1 MIHVRMLPA
10 AWLVL
15 AACGSTTPTPNP
27 EPQGEV
33 GPASAKTSPPASASA
48 EAPPEDVA
56 SFAAAPEAVPYGSE
70 LRFTYEGATVKLT
83 ESALVPVGKGYSL
96 RYKQPAGEGAH
107 VVTLTTGDLEP
118 GKPAAIEGD
127 AALFLQLSDGKKA
140 DGSFKL
146 LDVTSSCRASGTLTL
161 PEAPKPAGKAKG
173 SVEVTVT
180 CKGVSALKSPF
191 SIKGEFSEVPL
202 RAK

>member
-1 MIHVRMLPA
+1 MTHSRMVPA
-10 AWLVL
+10 TCLVL
-15 AACGSTTPTPNP
+15 AACGSTTPTPTP
-27 EPQGEV
+27 EPAREGAE
-33 GPASAKTSPPASASA
+33 TSASSA
-48 EAPPEDVA
+48 TRPTATTEPPPDDVA

-127 AALFLQLSDGKKA
+127 AALLLQLSDGKKA

-161 PEAPKPAGKAKG
+161 AEVPKPAGKAKG
-173 SVEVTVT
+173 TLDVVVT
-180 CKGVSALKSPF
+180 CKGVSALKAPF
-191 SIKGEFSEVPL
+191 AIKGEFSEIPL